1 MAVSVGSKILT
12 EHCDWILITI
22 LFVHLNS
29 NQFNLPKKSKVT
41 AMFALI
47 IAGEAIFLLPFIL
60 MRVFKPV
67 IRDAFLIS
75 DAQIGEAQALYGITA
90 VLSYF
95 FGGFI
100 ADKWEPRKLLSLSLF
115 LTAFGGFWLTKIPS
129 IFTLKILYAFWGVST
144 ILLFWAS
151 LIKATRQWGNQNN
164 QGLSFG
170 LLDGGRGFFAATIAL
185 SGAGILTFFFPQKGE
200 EITFEN
206 KVETLQYIIG
216 TITCIVFL
224 IAFLVWKVIPKEK
237 EASQVYDSDHNKE
250 FQFNF
255 KEAFLLMK
263 QKKVIFHS
271 LIIFCAYCSYK
282 LTGVYGT
289 YAKDVWNY
297 SLEEAT
303 YFAVF
308 IQYLRPIAAISIGY
322 IADKFLPSKLIV
334 PSFSV
339 LIFASVIL
347 GFGFF
352 NEQPIFLSFTIF
364 IFMAFGTYSLRG
376 LYFAIIEETKTPLQL
391 TGTLVGII
399 SVVGFTPD
407 IFMSLFNGYMLGE
420 NPTIIEY
427 QNLFTTFTIIP
438 IVGLLAALG
447 FRKSISKL

>member
-1 MAVSVGSKILT
+1 M
-12 EHCDWILITI
+12 
-22 LFVHLNS
+22 
-29 NQFNLPKKSKVT
+29 QPKNKVT
-41 AMFALI
+41 TMFALI

-75 DAQIGEAQALYGITA
+75 DAQIGEAQALYGLTA
-90 VLSYF
+90 VVSYF

-100 ADKWEPRKLLSLSLF
+100 ADKWEPKKLLSLSLL
-115 LTAFGGFWLTKIPS
+115 LTAIGGFWMALIPS
-129 IFTLKILYAFWGVST
+129 IFTLKILYAFWGIST
-144 ILLFWAS
+144 ILLFWSS
-151 LIKATRQWGNQNN
+151 LIKATRHWGNKHN

-170 LLDGGRGFFAATIAL
+170 LLDGGRGFFAASIAL
-185 SGAGILTFFFPQKGE
+185 FGASILTYFFPEKGL
-200 EITFEN
+200 EITFSN
-206 KVETLQYIIG
+206 KVETLQYVIG

-224 IAFLVWKVIPKEK
+224 VALLVWKVLPKDTMK
-237 EASQVYDSDHNKE
+237 FEAGTAY
-250 FQFNF
+250 QFDF
-255 KEAFLLMK
+255 KKAFSLMK
-263 QKKVIFHS
+263 KKKVIFHS

-308 IQYLRPIAAISIGY
+308 IQYLRPIAAISVGW
-322 IADKFLPSKLIV
+322 IADKYIPSKIIV
-334 PSFSV
+334 PSFSL
-339 LIFASVIL
+339 LILASAIL

-352 NEQPIFLSFTIF
+352 NTQPVFLSFTIF
-364 IFMAFGTYSLRG
+364 IFMALGTYSLRG
-376 LYFAIIEETKTPLQL
+376 LYFAIIEETKTPIQM

-407 IFMSLFNGYMLGE
+407 IFMSLFIGYMLGE
-420 NPTIIEY
+420 NPTLIDY
-427 QNLFTTFTIIP
+427 QHLFTTFTIIP

>member
-1 MAVSVGSKILT
+1 MQSK
-12 EHCDWILITI
+12 
-22 LFVHLNS
+22 N
-29 NQFNLPKKSKVT
+29 KVT

-47 IAGEAIFLLPFIL
+47 VAGEAIFLLPFIL

-75 DAQIGEAQALYGITA
+75 DAQIGEAQALYGVTA
-90 VLSYF
+90 VISYF

-100 ADKWEPRKLLSLSLF
+100 ADKWEPKKLLSLSLF
-115 LTAFGGFWLTKIPS
+115 FTAIGGFWMTLIPS

-151 LIKATRQWGNQNN
+151 LIKATRQWGNKHN

-170 LLDGGRGFFAATIAL
+170 LLDGGRGFFAASIAL
-185 SGAGILTFFFPQKGE
+185 FGASILTYFFPEKDVE
-200 EITFEN
+200 VTFNN

-216 TITCIVFL
+216 TITAVVFL
-224 IAFLVWKVIPKEK
+224 VALFVWKTLPKELEK
-237 EASQVYDSDHNKE
+237 FETEKE

-255 KEAFLLMK
+255 KKAFSLMK

-271 LIIFCAYCSYK
+271 IIIFCAYCSYK

-308 IQYLRPIAAISIGY
+308 IQYLRPIAAISIGW
-322 IADKFLPSKLIV
+322 IADKYLPSKIIV

-339 LIFASVIL
+339 LIFASAIL

-352 NEQPIFLSFTIF
+352 NAKPVFLSFIIF
-364 IFMAFGTYSLRG
+364 IFMALGTYSLRG
-376 LYFAIIEETKTPLQL
+376 LYFAIIEETKTPIQM

-399 SVVGFTPD
+399 SVIGFTPD
-407 IFMSLFNGYMLGE
+407 IFMSLFIGYMLGE
-420 NPTIIEY
+420 KPSLTEYQHLFTIFTLITII
-427 QNLFTTFTIIP
+427 
-438 IVGLLAALG
+438 GLIAALG
-447 FRKSISKL
+447 FKKSISKL

>member
-1 MAVSVGSKILT
+1 MQSK
-12 EHCDWILITI
+12 
-22 LFVHLNS
+22 N
-29 NQFNLPKKSKVT
+29 KGT

-47 IAGEAIFLLPFIL
+47 VAGEAIFLLPFIL

-67 IRDAFLIS
+67 IREAFLIS
-75 DAQIGEAQALYGITA
+75 DAQIGEAQALYGVTA
-90 VLSYF
+90 VISYF

-100 ADKWEPRKLLSLSLF
+100 ADKWEPKKLLSLSLF
-115 LTAFGGFWLTKIPS
+115 FTAIGGFWMTLIPS

-151 LIKATRQWGNQNN
+151 LIKATRQWGNKQN

-170 LLDGGRGFFAATIAL
+170 LLDGGRGFFAASIAL
-185 SGAGILTFFFPQKGE
+185 FGASILTYFFPEKGVE
-200 EITFEN
+200 VTFNN

-216 TITCIVFL
+216 TITTIVFL
-224 IAFLVWKVIPKEK
+224 VALFVWKTLPKELVK
-237 EASQVYDSDHNKE
+237 FETKKE

-255 KEAFLLMK
+255 KQAFSLMK
-263 QKKVIFHS
+263 QKKVIFHAI
-271 LIIFCAYCSYK
+271 IIFCAYCSYK

-308 IQYLRPIAAISIGY
+308 IQYLRPIAAISIGW
-322 IADKFLPSKLIV
+322 IADKYLPSKIIV

-339 LIFASVIL
+339 LIFASAIS

-352 NEQPIFLSFTIF
+352 NAQPVFLSFTIF
-364 IFMAFGTYSLRG
+364 IFMALGTYSLRG
-376 LYFAIIEETKTPLQL
+376 LYFAIIEETKTPIQM

-399 SVVGFTPD
+399 SVIGFTPD
-407 IFMSLFNGYMLGE
+407 IFMSLFIGYLLGE
-420 NPTIIEY
+420 KPSITEY
-427 QNLFTTFTIIP
+427 QHLFTIFTIIP
-438 IVGLLAALG
+438 IIGLLAALG

>member
-1 MAVSVGSKILT
+1 MRQKKI
-12 EHCDWILITI
+12 
-22 LFVHLNS
+22 S
-29 NQFNLPKKSKVT
+29 S
-41 AMFALI
+41 MFALI

-67 IRDAFLIS
+67 IREAFLIS

-90 VLSYF
+90 VISYF

-100 ADKWEPRKLLSLSLF
+100 ADKWEARKLLSISLF
-115 LTAFGGFWLTKIPS
+115 LTAIGGFWMTLIPS

-151 LIKATRQWGNQNN
+151 LIKATRQWGNKNN

-185 SGAGILTFFFPQKGE
+185 SGAAILTFFFPDKGI

-206 KVETLQYIIG
+206 KVQTLQYIIG
-216 TITCIVFL
+216 SITCIVFL
-224 IAFLVWKVIPKEK
+224 ISFLTWYVLPKEEIK
-237 EASQVYDSDHNKE
+237 TNTEKE

-255 KEAFLLMK
+255 KQAFSLMK
-263 QKKVIFHS
+263 QGKVIFHS
-271 LIIFCAYCSYK
+271 LIIFCAYCAYK

-289 YAKDVWNY
+289 YARDVWKY

-303 YFAVF
+303 YFAVS
-308 IQYLRPIAAISIGY
+308 IQYIRPFAAIFIGW
-322 IADKFLPSKLIV
+322 IADKFMPSKLLI
-334 PSFSV
+334 PSFAILLV
-339 LIFASVIL
+339 ITIIF
-347 GFGFF
+347 GFGFLE
-352 NEQPIFLSFTIF
+352 NQPIFLSFTAFLLI
-364 IFMAFGTYSLRG
+364 AFGTYSLRG
-376 LYFAIIEETKTPLQL
+376 LYFAIIEETKTPIQL

-407 IFMSLFNGYMLGE
+407 IFMSLFTGYMLGE

-427 QNLFTTFTIIP
+427 QHLFTTFTIIP

>member
-1 MAVSVGSKILT
+1 
-12 EHCDWILITI
+12 
-22 LFVHLNS
+22 
-29 NQFNLPKKSKVT
+29 
-41 AMFALI
+41 MFALI

-75 DAQIGEAQALYGITA
+75 DAQIGEAQALYGLTA
-90 VLSYF
+90 VVSYF

-100 ADKWEPRKLLSLSLF
+100 ADKWEPKKLLSLSLF
-115 LTAFGGFWLTKIPS
+115 LTAIGGFWMALIPS
-129 IFTLKILYAFWGVST
+129 IFTLKILYAFWGIST
-144 ILLFWAS
+144 ILLFWSS
-151 LIKATRQWGNQNN
+151 LIKATRHWGSKHN

-170 LLDGGRGFFAATIAL
+170 LLDGGRGFFAASIAL
-185 SGAGILTFFFPQKGE
+185 FGASILTYFFPEKGL
-200 EITFEN
+200 EITFSN
-206 KVETLQYIIG
+206 KVETLQYVIG

-224 IAFLVWKVIPKEK
+224 VALLVWKVLPKDPIKFENGT
-237 EASQVYDSDHNKE
+237 A
-250 FQFNF
+250 FQFDF
-255 KEAFLLMK
+255 KKAFSLMK
-263 QKKVIFHS
+263 KKKVIFHS

-308 IQYLRPIAAISIGY
+308 IQYLRPIAAISVGW
-322 IADKFLPSKLIV
+322 IADKYIPSKIIV
-334 PSFSV
+334 PSFSA
-339 LIFASVIL
+339 LILASAIL

-352 NEQPIFLSFTIF
+352 NTQPVFLSFTIF
-364 IFMAFGTYSLRG
+364 IFMALGTYSLRG
-376 LYFAIIEETKTPLQL
+376 LYFAIIEETKTPIQM

-407 IFMSLFNGYMLGE
+407 IFMSLFIGYMLGE
-420 NPTIIEY
+420 NPTLIDY
-427 QNLFTTFTIIP
+427 QHLFTTFTIIP

>member
-1 MAVSVGSKILT
+1 MLQ
-12 EHCDWILITI
+12 
-22 LFVHLNS
+22 
-29 NQFNLPKKSKVT
+29 NQKKATS
-41 AMFALI
+41 MFALV

-60 MRVFKPV
+60 MRVFKPI
-67 IRDAFLIS
+67 IREAFLIS

-90 VLSYF
+90 MLSYF

-100 ADKWEPRKLLSLSLF
+100 ADKWEPKKLLSLSLF
-115 LTAFGGFWLTKIPS
+115 LTAIGGFWMTMIPS
-129 IFTLKILYAFWGVST
+129 IFTLKILYSFWGVST

-151 LIKATRQWGNQNN
+151 LIKATRQWGNENN

-170 LLDGGRGFFAATIAL
+170 LLDGGRGLFAASIAL
-185 SGAGILTFFFPQKGE
+185 FGASILTFFFPQKGI
-200 EITFEN
+200 EITHDN

-216 TITCIVFL
+216 TITFIVFL
-224 IAFLVWKVIPKEK
+224 VSLLVWKVLPKEEIK
-237 EASQVYDSDHNKE
+237 SETGKE
-250 FQFNF
+250 FKFDF
-255 KEAFLLMK
+255 KQAFVLIK

-271 LIIFCAYCSYK
+271 IIIFCAYCSYK

-308 IQYLRPIAAISIGY
+308 IQYIRPIAAISIGW
-322 IADKFLPSKLIV
+322 IADKYLPSKILI
-334 PSFSV
+334 PSFSI

-352 NEQPIFLSFTIF
+352 NEQPMFLSFTVF
-364 IFMAFGTYSLRG
+364 VFMALGTYSLRC
-376 LYFAIIEETKTPLQL
+376 LYFAIIEETKTPIQM

-399 SVVGFTPD
+399 SVVGFMPD
-407 IFMSLFNGYMLGE
+407 IFMSLFIGYMLGE
-420 NPTIIEY
+420 NPTLLEY
-427 QNLFTTFTIIP
+427 QHLFTTFTIIP
-438 IVGLLAALG
+438 IIGLIAALG

>member
-1 MAVSVGSKILT
+1 M
-12 EHCDWILITI
+12 
-22 LFVHLNS
+22 LNK
-29 NQFNLPKKSKVT
+29 NKVT
-41 AMFALI
+41 SMFALI

-67 IRDAFLIS
+67 IREAFVIS

-100 ADKWEPRKLLSLSLF
+100 ADRWEARKLLSISLI
-115 LTAFGGFWLTKIPS
+115 LTGIGGFWMTLIPS

-144 ILLFWAS
+144 ILFFWAS
-151 LIKATRQWGNQNN
+151 LIKATRQWGNKHN

-185 SGAGILTFFFPQKGE
+185 SGAGILTFFFPQKGI

-206 KVETLQYIIG
+206 KVQTLQYIIG
-216 TITCIVFL
+216 SITFIVL
-224 IAFLVWKVIPKEK
+224 LVAFLVWKVLPKEENK
-237 EASQVYDSDHNKE
+237 NSEKE
-250 FQFNF
+250 FQFDF
-255 KEAFLLMK
+255 KKAFLMIK
-263 QKKVIFHS
+263 ERKVIFHS

-289 YAKDVWNY
+289 YARDVWNY

-308 IQYLRPIAAISIGY
+308 IQYLRPLAAISIGWV
-322 IADKFLPSKLIV
+322 ADKYVPSKLLI
-334 PSFSV
+334 PSFCV
-339 LIFASVIL
+339 LILTSLIL
-347 GFGFF
+347 GFTNFHNNLIFF
-352 NEQPIFLSFTIF
+352 SFTTFIF
-364 IFMAFGTYSLRG
+364 IAFGTYSLRG
-376 LYFAIIEETKTPLQL
+376 LYFAIIEETKTPIQF

-407 IFMSLFNGYMLGE
+407 IFMSLFNGYMLGK
-420 NPTIIEY
+420 NPTIVEY
-427 QNLFTTFTIIP
+427 QHLFTTFTIIP
-438 IVGLLAALG
+438 IIGLLAAIG
-447 FRKSISKL
+447 FRKTIQNE

>member
-1 MAVSVGSKILT
+1 
-12 EHCDWILITI
+12 
-22 LFVHLNS
+22 
-29 NQFNLPKKSKVT
+29 
-41 AMFALI
+41 MFALI

-67 IRDAFLIS
+67 IREAFLIS
-75 DAQIGEAQALYGITA
+75 DSQIGEAQALYGITA

-100 ADKWEPRKLLSLSLF
+100 ADKWEARRLLSISLF
-115 LTAFGGFWLTKIPS
+115 LTAIGGFWMTMIPS

-144 ILLFWAS
+144 ILFFWAS
-151 LIKATRQWGNQNN
+151 LIKATRQWGNENN

-170 LLDGGRGFFAATIAL
+170 LSDGGRGFFAATIAL
-185 SGAGILTFFFPQKGE
+185 SGAAILTFFFPEKGI

-206 KVETLQYIIG
+206 KVETLQFIIG
-216 TITCIVFL
+216 SITFIVFL
-224 IAFLVWKVIPKEK
+224 VALLVWTVLPKEEVK
-237 EASQVYDSDHNKE
+237 FESNKE

-255 KEAFLLMK
+255 KEAFSLMK
-263 QKKVIFHS
+263 QSKVIFHS

-303 YFAVF
+303 YFAVS
-308 IQYLRPIAAISIGY
+308 IQYIRPLAAISIGWV
-322 IADKFLPSKLIV
+322 ADKFIPSKLIV
-334 PSFSV
+334 PCFSV
-339 LIFASVIL
+339 LIIASILL

-352 NEQPIFLSFTIF
+352 SNQPIFLSFTIF

-376 LYFAIIEETKTPLQL
+376 LYFAIIEETKTPIQL

-447 FRKSISKL
+447 FRKSIPNSFNKIKI

>member
-1 MAVSVGSKILT
+1 M
-12 EHCDWILITI
+12 
-22 LFVHLNS
+22 
-29 NQFNLPKKSKVT
+29 QPKKKVT
-41 AMFALI
+41 SMLALI

-67 IRDAFLIS
+67 IREAFLIS

-90 VLSYF
+90 VVSYF

-100 ADKWEPRKLLSLSLF
+100 ADKWEPKKLLSLSLF
-115 LTAFGGFWLTKIPS
+115 FTAIGGFWMTLIPS
-129 IFTLKILYAFWGVST
+129 IFTLRILYAFWGVST

-151 LIKATRQWGNQNN
+151 LIKATRQWGNKHN

-170 LLDGGRGFFAATIAL
+170 LLDGGRGFFAASIAL
-185 SGAGILTFFFPQKGE
+185 FGASILTYFFPEKGI
-200 EITFEN
+200 EITFNN

-224 IAFLVWKVIPKEK
+224 VALLVWKVLPKDPMK
-237 EASQVYDSDHNKE
+237 FEAGTP
-250 FQFNF
+250 FQFSF
-255 KEAFLLMK
+255 KKAYSLMK

-271 LIIFCAYCSYK
+271 LIIFCAYSSYK

-289 YAKDVWNY
+289 YAKDVWRY

-308 IQYLRPIAAISIGY
+308 IQYLRPIAAISVGW
-322 IADKFLPSKLIV
+322 IADKYIPSKIIV
-334 PSFSV
+334 PSFSI
-339 LIFASVIL
+339 LILASAIL

-352 NEQPIFLSFTIF
+352 NTQPVFLSFTVF

-376 LYFAIIEETKTPLQL
+376 LYFAIIEETKTPIQM

-407 IFMSLFNGYMLGE
+407 IFMSLFIGYMLGE
-420 NPTIIEY
+420 NPTLINY
-427 QNLFTTFTIIP
+427 QHLFTTFTIIP

>member
-1 MAVSVGSKILT
+1 
-12 EHCDWILITI
+12 
-22 LFVHLNS
+22 
-29 NQFNLPKKSKVT
+29 
-41 AMFALI
+41 MFALI

-60 MRVFKPV
+60 MRVFKPI
-67 IRDAFLIS
+67 IREAFVIS

-90 VLSYF
+90 VISYF

-100 ADKWEPRKLLSLSLF
+100 ADKWEARKLLSISLV
-115 LTAFGGFWLTKIPS
+115 LTAIGGFWMTLIPS
-129 IFTLKILYAFWGVST
+129 IFTLKVLYAFWGVST

-151 LIKATRQWGNQNN
+151 LIKATRQWGNAHN

-185 SGAGILTFFFPQKGE
+185 SGAGILTFFFPQKGI

-216 TITCIVFL
+216 TITFIVFL
-224 IAFLVWKVIPKEK
+224 VALLVWWFLPKEK
-237 EASQVYDSDHNKE
+237 VILDSNKE
-250 FQFNF
+250 FQFSF
-255 KEAFLLMK
+255 KNAFSLMK
-263 QKKVIFHS
+263 EKKVIFHS

-308 IQYLRPIAAISIGY
+308 IQYLRPIAAILIGW
-322 IADKFLPSKLIV
+322 IADKFVPSKLIV
-334 PSFSV
+334 PSFSI
-339 LIFASVIL
+339 LIIASIVL
-347 GFGFF
+347 GFGNSNNNIVF
-352 NEQPIFLSFTIF
+352 ISFTTF
-364 IFMAFGTYSLRG
+364 VFMAFGTYSLRG
-376 LYFAIIEETKTPLQL
+376 LYFAIIEETKTPIQL

-447 FRKSISKL
+447 FRSSITNSK

>member
-1 MAVSVGSKILT
+1 MLQNQKKVSS
-12 EHCDWILITI
+12 
-22 LFVHLNS
+22 
-29 NQFNLPKKSKVT
+29 
-41 AMFALI
+41 MFALV

-60 MRVFKPV
+60 MRVFKPI
-67 IRDAFLIS
+67 IREAFLIS

-90 VLSYF
+90 MLSYF

-100 ADKWEPRKLLSLSLF
+100 ADKWEPKKLLSLSLF
-115 LTAFGGFWLTKIPS
+115 LTAIGGFWMTMIPS
-129 IFTLKILYAFWGVST
+129 IFTLKILYSFWGVST

-151 LIKATRQWGNQNN
+151 LIKATRQWGNENN

-170 LLDGGRGFFAATIAL
+170 LLDGGRGLFAASIAL
-185 SGAGILTFFFPQKGE
+185 FGASILTYFFPQKGI
-200 EITFEN
+200 EITFDN

-216 TITCIVFL
+216 TITFIVFL
-224 IAFLVWKVIPKEK
+224 VSLLVWKALPKEPIK
-237 EASQVYDSDHNKE
+237 FETGKE

-255 KEAFLLMK
+255 KKAFTLMK

-271 LIIFCAYCSYK
+271 IIIFCAYCSYK
-282 LTGVYGT
+282 LTGVFGT

-308 IQYLRPIAAISIGY
+308 IQFVRPIAAISIGWV
-322 IADKFLPSKLIV
+322 ADKFIPSKIIV
-334 PSFSV
+334 PSFSI
-339 LIFASVIL
+339 LILASAIL

-352 NEQPIFLSFTIF
+352 NDQPMFLSFTVF
-364 IFMAFGTYSLRG
+364 IFTALGTYSLRG
-376 LYFAIIEETKTPLQL
+376 LYFAIIEETKTPIQM

-407 IFMSLFNGYMLGE
+407 IFMSLFIGYMLGE
-420 NPTIIEY
+420 NPTLIEY
-427 QNLFTTFTIIP
+427 QHLFTTFTIIP
-438 IVGLLAALG
+438 IVGLIAALG

>member
-1 MAVSVGSKILT
+1 M
-12 EHCDWILITI
+12 
-22 LFVHLNS
+22 
-29 NQFNLPKKSKVT
+29 QPKNKVT
-41 AMFALI
+41 SMFALI

-75 DAQIGEAQALYGITA
+75 DAQIGEAQALYGLTA
-90 VLSYF
+90 VVSYF

-100 ADKWEPRKLLSLSLF
+100 ADKWEPKKLLSLSLF
-115 LTAFGGFWLTKIPS
+115 LTAIGGFWMALIPS
-129 IFTLKILYAFWGVST
+129 IFTLKILYAFWGIST
-144 ILLFWAS
+144 ILLFWSS
-151 LIKATRQWGNQNN
+151 LIKATRHWGSKHN

-170 LLDGGRGFFAATIAL
+170 LLDGGRGFFAASIAL
-185 SGAGILTFFFPQKGE
+185 FGASILTYFFPEKGL
-200 EITFEN
+200 EITFSN
-206 KVETLQYIIG
+206 KVETLQYVIG

-224 IAFLVWKVIPKEK
+224 VALLVWKVLPKDPIKFENGT
-237 EASQVYDSDHNKE
+237 A
-250 FQFNF
+250 FQFDF
-255 KEAFLLMK
+255 KKAFSLMK
-263 QKKVIFHS
+263 KKKVIFHS

-308 IQYLRPIAAISIGY
+308 IQYLRPIAAISVGW
-322 IADKFLPSKLIV
+322 IADKYIPSKIIA
-334 PSFSV
+334 PSFSA
-339 LIFASVIL
+339 LILASAIL
-347 GFGFF
+347 GFGLF
-352 NEQPIFLSFTIF
+352 NTQPVFLSFTIF
-364 IFMAFGTYSLRG
+364 IFMALGTYSLRG
-376 LYFAIIEETKTPLQL
+376 LYFAIIEETKTPIQM

-407 IFMSLFNGYMLGE
+407 IFMSLFIGYMLGE
-420 NPTIIEY
+420 NPTLIDY
-427 QNLFTTFTIIP
+427 QHLFTTFTIIP

>member
-1 MAVSVGSKILT
+1 MRQKKI
-12 EHCDWILITI
+12 
-22 LFVHLNS
+22 S
-29 NQFNLPKKSKVT
+29 S
-41 AMFALI
+41 MFALI

-67 IRDAFLIS
+67 IREAFLIS
-75 DAQIGEAQALYGITA
+75 DAQIGEAQALYGVTA

-100 ADKWEPRKLLSLSLF
+100 ADKWEARKLLSISLI
-115 LTAFGGFWLTKIPS
+115 LTAIGGFWMTMIPS
-129 IFTLKILYAFWGVST
+129 IFTLKMLYAFWGVST
-144 ILLFWAS
+144 ILFFWAS
-151 LIKATRQWGNQNN
+151 LIKATRQWGNENN

-185 SGAGILTFFFPQKGE
+185 SGAGILTYFFPHKGV
-200 EITFEN
+200 EITLEN

-216 TITCIVFL
+216 SITSIVFL
-224 IAFLVWKVIPKEK
+224 IAFLVWKVLPKEK
-237 EASQVYDSDHNKE
+237 VKIETEKE
-250 FQFNF
+250 FQFDF
-255 KEAFLLMK
+255 KKAFSLMK
-263 QKKVIFHS
+263 QPKVIFHS

-308 IQYLRPIAAISIGY
+308 IQYIRPFAAIFIGW
-322 IADKFLPSKLIV
+322 IADKFMPSKLIV

-339 LIFASVIL
+339 LTFASIIL
-347 GFGFF
+347 GFGFLNQQSF
-352 NEQPIFLSFTIF
+352 FLSFTIF

-376 LYFAIIEETKTPLQL
+376 LYFAIIEETKTPIQL

-420 NPTIIEY
+420 NPTILEY

>member
-1 MAVSVGSKILT
+1 
-12 EHCDWILITI
+12 
-22 LFVHLNS
+22 
-29 NQFNLPKKSKVT
+29 
-41 AMFALI
+41 MFALVV
-47 IAGEAIFLLPFIL
+47 AGEAIFLLPFIL

-75 DAQIGEAQALYGITA
+75 DAQIGEAQALYGVTA
-90 VLSYF
+90 VISYF

-100 ADKWEPRKLLSLSLF
+100 ADKWEPKKLLSLSLF
-115 LTAFGGFWLTKIPS
+115 FTAIGGFWMTLIPS

-151 LIKATRQWGNQNN
+151 LIKATRQWGNRHN

-170 LLDGGRGFFAATIAL
+170 LLDGGRGFFAASIAL
-185 SGAGILTFFFPQKGE
+185 FGASILTYFFPEKGAE
-200 EITFEN
+200 VTFNN

-216 TITCIVFL
+216 TITAVVFL
-224 IAFLVWKVIPKEK
+224 VALFVWKTLPKELEK
-237 EASQVYDSDHNKE
+237 FETEKE

-255 KEAFLLMK
+255 KKAFSLMK

-271 LIIFCAYCSYK
+271 IIIFCAYCSYK

-289 YAKDVWNY
+289 YAKDVWDY

-308 IQYLRPIAAISIGY
+308 IQYLRPIAAISIGW
-322 IADKFLPSKLIV
+322 IADKYLPSKIIV

-339 LIFASVIL
+339 LIFASAIL

-352 NEQPIFLSFTIF
+352 NAQPVFLSFIIF
-364 IFMAFGTYSLRG
+364 IFMALGTYSLRG
-376 LYFAIIEETKTPLQL
+376 LYFAIIEETKTPIQM

-399 SVVGFTPD
+399 SVIGFTPD
-407 IFMSLFNGYMLGE
+407 IFMSLFIGYMLGE
-420 NPTIIEY
+420 KPSLTEY
-427 QNLFTTFTIIP
+427 QHLFTIFTLIP
-438 IVGLLAALG
+438 IIGLIAALG